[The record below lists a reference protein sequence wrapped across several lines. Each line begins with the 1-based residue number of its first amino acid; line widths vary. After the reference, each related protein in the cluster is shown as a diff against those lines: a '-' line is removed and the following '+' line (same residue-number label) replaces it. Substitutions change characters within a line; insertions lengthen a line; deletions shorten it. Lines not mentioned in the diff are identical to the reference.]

1 MPFVTT
7 STRIILIVTVG
18 LLLVASLVAVNVLS
32 SGVATPEEAADSPV
46 FVYESATSG
55 VQHTYTGDWTYFVG
69 GGVAA
74 CDCDGDLKPDL
85 YIAGGTEPAHL
96 YRNVSNVGG
105 ALRFNETEAPA
116 TQIEGVTGAYP
127 LDIDSDGVTDL
138 AVLRHGENMLL
149 RGTGDCTFEE
159 ANDLWAFDGGDA
171 WTTAFSAT
179 WEAGSEMPTLAF
191 GNYIQLDEQ
200 GHQQG
205 DCFDNVLVRPTDDG
219 YGVPIDLPPGR
230 CSLSVLFSDWNR
242 TGNRDLRVSN
252 DRHYYRE
259 GEEQLWRIES
269 GAAPQLYLR
278 SEGWKELQIWGMG
291 IASHDVTGDGYP
303 EVFLTSMG
311 DNKLQ
316 TLSDGPEQPTY
327 TDIAIRRGVTAHRP
341 FIGGDIMP
349 STAWH
354 PEFRD
359 VNNDG
364 FVDLYISK
372 GNVDAMDDSA
382 VQDPNNLLLGQPDG
396 TFVEGAESAGI
407 VHYDRTRGAAVID
420 LNLDGLLD
428 LVEVNRVTN
437 VGIWRNVGAGG
448 PDRPSDMGNWLAIDL
463 IQPGVNRDGI
473 GSWIEV
479 RIGDLM
485 VSGADPMGGGHAS
498 GQLGWWH
505 VGIGPSAQAD
515 VRVIW
520 PDGEVGPW
528 HRVGANQFVTV
539 GRHDAKPQVW
549 TP

>member
-1 MPFVTT
+1 M
-7 STRIILIVTVG
+7 ILIVTVG
-18 LLLVASLVAVNVLS
+18 LLLVASVVAVNSLRV
-32 SGVATPEEAADSPV
+32 GVVTPEEAAGAPV
-46 FVYESATSG
+46 FVYESSTSG
-55 VQHTYTGDWTYFVG
+55 VRHAYTGDWTYFVG

-74 CDCDGDLKPDL
+74 FDCDLDLKPDL
-85 YIAGGTEPAHL
+85 YIAGGTGPARL
-96 YRNVSNVGG
+96 YRNVSVVGG
-105 ALRFNETEAPA
+105 ALHFDEIEGAA
-116 TQIEGVTGAYP
+116 TMIDGVTGAYP

-138 AVLRHGENMLL
+138 AVLRHGKNILL
-149 RGTGDCTFEE
+149 RGLGTCAFED
-159 ANDLWAFDGGDA
+159 AGDLWSFDGGDA

-179 WEAGSEMPTLAF
+179 WETGNTMPTLAF
-191 GNYIQLDEQ
+191 GNYVQLDDN

-205 DCFDNVLVRPTDDG
+205 DCFDNVLVRPAQDG
-219 YGVPIDLPPGR
+219 YGAPTGLAPGR
-230 CSLSVLFSDWNR
+230 CSLSLLFSDWNR
-242 TGNRDLRVSN
+242 TGRRDLRVSN

-259 GEEQLWRIES
+259 GEEQLWRIEPGVS
-269 GAAPQLYLR
+269 PQLYLR
-278 SEGWKELQIWGMG
+278 SEGWEKLQIWGMG

-327 TDIAIRRGVTAHRP
+327 GDIAIRRGVTAHRP

-372 GNVDAMDDSA
+372 GNVDAMGDSA
-382 VQDPNNLLLGQPDG
+382 IQDPNNLLLGQPDG
-396 TFVEGAESAGI
+396 TFIEGAEAAGI
-407 VHYDRTRGAAVID
+407 VHYDRSRGAAVID

-437 VGIWRNVGAGG
+437 VGIWRNVGTGG
-448 PDRPSDMGNWLAIDL
+448 SDRPSDMGNWLAIDL
-463 IQPGVNRDGI
+463 SQQGINPDGI

-479 RIGDLM
+479 RIGELM
-485 VSGADPMGGGHAS
+485 VSGEVTVGGGHAS

-505 VGIGPSAQAD
+505 VGIGPTAQAD

-520 PDGEVGPW
+520 PDGDVGPW
-528 HRVGANQFVTV
+528 HTIEANQFVTV
-539 GRHDAKPQVW
+539 GRGDAKPQVW